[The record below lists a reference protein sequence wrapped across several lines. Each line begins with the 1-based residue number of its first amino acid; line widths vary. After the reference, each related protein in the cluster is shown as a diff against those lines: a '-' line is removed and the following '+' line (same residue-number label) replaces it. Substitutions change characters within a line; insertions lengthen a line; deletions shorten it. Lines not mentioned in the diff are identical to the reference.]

1 MGVTNSNK
9 LTDVSSIQCNGNFN
23 VTLALSASPD
33 IVNSP
38 TDIVLMLDKSGSMAG
53 VPFESLKAGARA
65 FIDIIDESTDGT
77 KDGTIG
83 SGSAIGIVGFS
94 STATEESPLTT
105 SVSQLNFAL
114 DNMVAGGSTNH
125 QAAFAL
131 ALSMMDFTN
140 GKAKVM
146 VMFTDGKTTSGFP
159 PEPTAKL
166 ARDKGVLI
174 YCIGL
179 TVVGGIDVTT
189 LEQWAS
195 QPSLLT

>member
-1 MGVTNSNK
+1 
-9 LTDVSSIQCNGNFN
+9 
-23 VTLALSASPD
+23 
-33 IVNSP
+33 
-38 TDIVLMLDKSGSMAG
+38 
-53 VPFESLKAGARA
+53 
-65 FIDIIDESTDGT
+65 
-77 KDGTIG
+77 
-83 SGSAIGIVGFS
+83 
-94 STATEESPLTT
+94 
-105 SVSQLNFAL
+105 
-114 DNMVAGGSTNH
+114 MVAGGSTNH

-179 TVVGGIDVTT
+179 TGVGGIDVTT

-195 QPSLLT
+195 QPSASYVSIAPTPADLELIFAELAANISKPGATGIVVDETLEDDFLLLSVDNPIKGTVTQTSNRTLRWKMDKLGTTSK